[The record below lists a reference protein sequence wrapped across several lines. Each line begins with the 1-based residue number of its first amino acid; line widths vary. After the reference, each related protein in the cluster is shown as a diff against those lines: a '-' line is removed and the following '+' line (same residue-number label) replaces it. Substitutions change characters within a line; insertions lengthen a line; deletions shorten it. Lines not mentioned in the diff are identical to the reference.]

1 MKGDKN
7 TMKDKKLILA
17 CILMVCSVLLS
28 AIGMRVSYRHGYEAG
43 RKTAIE
49 SAKIV
54 DIAETTYN
62 IDYDGEVHTYKMS
75 IDQIYLLVRWANN
88 NAEMYKF

>member
-1 MKGDKN
+1 
-7 TMKDKKLILA
+7 MKDKRLILV

-43 RKTAIE
+43 RQAAIE

-54 DIAETTYN
+54 DIAETTYD
-62 IDYDGEVHTYKMS
+62 IDYDGEVHTYEMS
-75 IDQIYLLVRWANN
+75 IEQIHILVNWANDY
-88 NAEMYKF
+88 AEMYNF

>member
-1 MKGDKN
+1 
-7 TMKDKKLILA
+7 MKDKRLILI
-17 CILMVCSVLLS
+17 CILAVCSVLTA

-43 RKTAIE
+43 RQAAIE

-54 DIAETTYN
+54 DIAETTYD
-62 IDYDGEVHTYKMS
+62 IDYDGEVHSYETS
-75 IDQIYLLVRWANN
+75 IDQIYLLVKWANN